1 MAHVFIQHQVDD
13 YDTWRP
19 HFDADKA
26 AREAAGAR
34 DVAVLRDAADPHSVW
49 IVIEADQSII
59 EPMMGD
65 AERGKA
71 MQEAG
76 VVSTPQVW
84 VAP

>member
-65 AERGKA
+65 PERGKA

>member
-19 HFDADKA
+19 HFDNDKA

-34 DVAVLRDAADPHSVW
+34 DVAVLRDADDPNSVW
-49 IVIEADQSII
+49 IVIEADQSIV

-65 AERGKA
+65 PERGEA
-71 MQEAG
+71 MQAAG